1 VAEHNAGSAK
11 VRRAGF
17 VQVGAERSWAEGL
30 GREVGETVH
39 RLD

>member
-1 VAEHNAGSAK
+1 VL
-11 VRRAGF
+11 RRAGF
-17 VQVGAERSWAEGL
+17 VQVGAERSWGEGL